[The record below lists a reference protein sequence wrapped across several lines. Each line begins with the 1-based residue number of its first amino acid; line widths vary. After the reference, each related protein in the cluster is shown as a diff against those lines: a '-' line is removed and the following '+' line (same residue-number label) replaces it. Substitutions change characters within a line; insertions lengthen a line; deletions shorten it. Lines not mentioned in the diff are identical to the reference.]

1 MDSNNIRFYHN
12 NRVEISVSLILF
24 KEGEQVIAYC
34 PSLDLS
40 GYDQTEEKALA
51 DFDFMLSD
59 YLETQVRQGTLR
71 EDLVAHGWSIEEAVG
86 SEPSFTD
93 MIETNQQLHQLIS
106 LPYKKRV
113 VNKTC
118 LIPA

>member
-1 MDSNNIRFYHN
+1 MKQKKTTIFAPTVLLKWATMDSNNIHFYHN

-59 YLETQVRQGTLR
+59 YLETQIRQGTLR
-71 EDLVAHGWSIEEAVG
+71 EDLVAHGWG
-86 SEPSFTD
+86 
-93 MIETNQQLHQLIS
+93 L
-106 LPYKKRV
+106 
-113 VNKTC
+113 
-118 LIPA
+118 